1 MARTVIWSDTAVSD
15 LRDVSEYIGRD
26 SGSYARALVGEVLA
40 AARSLRTLS
49 ERGRPVPE
57 FDDVAHREL
66 FIKSYRLIY
75 RVSESNVCI
84 VAFVH
89 QARDLGALIDRYREH
104 PGA

>member
-1 MARTVIWSDTAVSD
+1 MARTVSWSNTAVSD

-26 SGSYARALVGEVLA
+26 SGAYARALVSEVLA

-49 ERGRPVPE
+49 ERGRHVPE
-57 FDDVAHREL
+57 FDDPSYREL

-75 RVSESNVCI
+75 RVSESKVFI
-84 VAFVH
+84 IAFVH
-89 QARDLGALIDRYREH
+89 QARDLGALLGKYEEH